1 VAAHFMGYTLCPERN
16 ESTKVGPLNPA
27 WIRRFFKGVYVN
39 LVMLEPNHWWPMVV
53 GKARPEDDVAP
64 SDLRLSEIPVFY
76 QQFDRE
82 QCLIMGVASSLH
94 FCGLVQEAKAISLL
108 AGKYEYLTKKIALK
122 ELKKDMQQ
130 FVRCIGD
137 CEIFN
142 AKTAKKRPTNK
153 LSIQELLE
161 KRTKFP
167 TLVIPFGR
175 DGSNNHSFVVVD
187 DLIFDSTQAFA
198 LKLCQKSLDWICG
211 NDGIGSIDVAM
222 RFNRGHGTRER
233 LSRRETSNW

>member
-1 VAAHFMGYTLCPERN
+1 M
-16 ESTKVGPLNPA
+16 
-27 WIRRFFKGVYVN
+27 
-39 LVMLEPNHWWPMVV
+39 WPMIV
-53 GKARPEDDVAP
+53 GNTRSQDDAHAP
-64 SDLRLSEIPVFY
+64 NALLIPDIPVCF
-76 QQFDRE
+76 QQFERE
-82 QCLIMGVASSLH
+82 QCLVIGVASSLH
-94 FCGLVQEAKAISLL
+94 NCCLVEEAKAMSLL
-108 AGKYEYLTKKIALK
+108 AGKYEHLPKTTALK

-198 LKLCQKSLDWICG
+198 LKLCQKSLDWICQ
-211 NDGIGSIDVAM
+211 NNGIGLIDVDA
-222 RFNRGHGTRER
+222 
-233 LSRRETSNW
+233 L

>member
-1 VAAHFMGYTLCPERN
+1 
-16 ESTKVGPLNPA
+16 
-27 WIRRFFKGVYVN
+27 
-39 LVMLEPNHWWPMVV
+39 MVE
-53 GKARPEDDVAP
+53 KSRPEDDVAP

-76 QQFDRE
+76 QQFDCK

-94 FCGLVQEAKAISLL
+94 FCGLLVQEAKAISLL
-108 AGKYEYLTKKIALK
+108 ARKYEYLTKKIALK

-130 FVRCIGD
+130 FVGCIGD

-167 TLVIPFGR
+167 MLVIPFGR
-175 DGSNNHSFVVVD
+175 YGSNNRSFVVVD

-211 NDGIGSIDVAM
+211 NNGIGSIDVAM
-222 RFNRGHGTRER
+222 PFNQGHGTRER